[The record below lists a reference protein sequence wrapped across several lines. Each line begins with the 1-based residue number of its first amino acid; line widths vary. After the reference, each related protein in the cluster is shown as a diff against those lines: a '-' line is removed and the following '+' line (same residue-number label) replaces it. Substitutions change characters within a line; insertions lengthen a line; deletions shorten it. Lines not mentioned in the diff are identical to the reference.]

1 MYKPRY
7 LQSIKKLI
15 KSKDG
20 EKWTF
25 SSSYYRMLF
34 SVVTK
39 RNNNYD
45 VIHKTLKT
53 INEDYWREG

>member
-1 MYKPRY
+1 MNLLSQMYKPRY

-45 VIHKTLKT
+45 VIHK
-53 INEDYWREG
+53 I